1 MSHDFTSAHAQGG
14 AQPQV
19 ASVLCCLCAV
29 PMCPNP
35 AGMCVECIRT
45 QIDITEGISKEA
57 TVQYC
62 STCERYLQPPKH
74 WIRAD
79 LESKELLTFCIKRIK
94 GLQKVKLVDAGFI
107 WTEPHSKRL
116 KTKLTIQKEV
126 LNGAILQQTFVTEF
140 VVAWQMC
147 DACART
153 AANSDQWNACVQVR
167 QKVEHKRTFLFL
179 EQLILKHGMEQNT
192 IGIKSQPDG
201 LDFYY
206 GHRSHGLR
214 FVDFLNNVVAIRAR
228 NDKQLVSHDANS
240 NTYNYRFTFM
250 VDIVPVCK
258 DDVAVIPFKLSKEFG
273 LVGPVMLCTRVSNS
287 LQFTD
292 PVTMRQIWIDA
303 EKYWRQP
310 FRAIMSSKGM
320 IEYTV
325 LDVDVDHS
333 TRQGK
338 LCMAEV
344 EVARTSDFGANDTT
358 FFAKTHLGFI
368 LQPGDT
374 VLGYDMTN
382 IQIVDPELEK
392 YSGKHQGTVPEV
404 ILVKKSYAEK
414 RRRRREKGV
423 ERNWKLQRM
432 QIEEAEESAR
442 NRSAGDRMAQDEE
455 LFYQELEEDEDV
467 RAQVQI
473 FRDDAAAARAAQAAH
488 GDDDDD
494 DDDDVPEVPIEELLD
509 ELSLMNRTSN
519 DVEEEYED
527 DDDGDEMME

>member
-1 MSHDFTSAHAQGG
+1 VD
-14 AQPQV
+14 
-19 ASVLCCLCAV
+19 
-29 PMCPNP
+29 
-35 AGMCVECIRT
+35 CIRT
-45 QIDITEGISKEA
+45 QVDITEGISKEA
-57 TVQYC
+57 NVQYC
-62 STCERYLQPPKH
+62 SQCERYLQPPKH

-94 GLQKVKLVDAGFI
+94 GLQKVKLVDAGFV

-140 VVAWQMC
+140 VVTWAMC

-153 AANSDQWNACVQVR
+153 AANSDQWNSCVQVR

-214 FVDFLNNVVAIRAR
+214 FVDFLNNVVAIRSR
-228 NDKQLVSHDANS
+228 HDKQLISHDANS
-240 NTYNYRFTFM
+240 NTYNYRFTFA

-258 DDVAVIPFKLSKEFG
+258 DDVAVIPFRLSKDEFG
-273 LVGPVMLCTRVSNS
+273 LVGPVMLCTRVSSS

-292 PVTMRQIWIDA
+292 PLTMRQIWIDA
-303 EKYWRQP
+303 DKYWRQP
-310 FRAIMSSKGM
+310 FRAVMSSKGM

-325 LDVDVDHS
+325 LDIEVDRS
-333 TRQGK
+333 TQQGK
-338 LCMAEV
+338 LCMADV
-344 EVARTSDFGANDTT
+344 EVARTSDFGINDTT
-358 FFAKTHLGFI
+358 FFTKTHLGFV

-382 IQIVDPELEK
+382 IQIVDPEIEK
-392 YSGKHQGTVPEV
+392 YSGKFQGTVPDV

-423 ERNWKLQRM
+423 ERTWKLQRM
-432 QIEEAEESAR
+432 QIEEEDETAKKVRDGGE
-442 NRSAGDRMAQDEE
+442 RMAQDEE
-455 LFYQELEEDEDV
+455 AFYQELEEDEDV

-473 FRDDAAAARAAQAAH
+473 FRDDAAAARAAAAARGGH
-488 GDDDDD
+488 DDD
-494 DDDDVPEVPIEELLD
+494 DDDDVPEVPIEDLLD
-509 ELSLMNRTSN
+509 ELTLANRTAPE
-519 DVEEEYED
+519 DLDEYDDDEYD
-527 DDDGDEMME
+527 DDDDDDDEMDSTFEK

>member
-1 MSHDFTSAHAQGG
+1 MFG
-14 AQPQV
+14 APTPAATAGQP
-19 ASVLCCLCAV
+19 AATVLCCLCGV

-45 QIDITEGISKEA
+45 QVDITEGISKEA

-62 STCERYLQPPKH
+62 SQCERYLQPPKH

-94 GLQKVKLVDAGFI
+94 GLQKVKLVDAGFV

-140 VVAWQMC
+140 VVEWRMC

-214 FVDFLNNVVAIRAR
+214 FVDFLQNVVAVRAR

-258 DDVAVIPFKLSKEFG
+258 EDVVVIPFKLSKEFG
-273 LVGPVMLCTRVSNS
+273 SVGPVMLCTRVSNS

-292 PVTMRQIWIDA
+292 PVTLRQIWLDS
-303 EKYWRQP
+303 EKYWRFP
-310 FRAIMSSKGM
+310 FRSIASSKQM
-320 IEYTV
+320 IEYV
-325 LDVDVDHS
+325 ILDVEVDHS
-333 TRQGK
+333 VRQGK
-338 LCMAEV
+338 LCMADV
-344 EVARTSDFGANDTT
+344 EVARASDFGANDTT
-358 FFAKTHLGFI
+358 FHVKTHLGNI

-374 VLGYDMTN
+374 ALRYDMHN

-392 YSGKHQGTVPEV
+392 YSGKLQGVVPDV
-404 ILVKKSYAEK
+404 ILVKKSYAASRRK
-414 RRRRREKGV
+414 RRERGV
-423 ERNWKLQRM
+423 ARNWKLQRM
-432 QIEEAEESAR
+432 QIEEGEEVAKAR
-442 NRSAGDRMAQDEE
+442 GNVDRMAQDEE
-455 LFYQELEEDEDV
+455 LFYQELEEDEET

-473 FRDDAAAARAAQAAH
+473 FKDENAINANAH
-488 GDDDDD
+488 VMPDDDGDEEA
-494 DDDDVPEVPIEELLD
+494 PEVPIEELLD
-509 ELSLMNRTSN
+509 ELSLMNRQRE
-519 DVEEEYED
+519 DEDEDED
-527 DDDGDEMME
+527 DDLDDSMQE